1 MTSTNVN
8 FLEQSVSKFQ
18 NLDIDDRLTVLAL
31 LYTEIADE
39 IPALALP
46 AAGIALNDV
55 PNEKTANLVAQIQ
68 NLPQAEQLFALR
80 QLLNQDKAE
89 ETAIPTEEYT
99 SMNADDKLAFWYQ
112 LAQNL
117 GTTIIGVPD
126 DYIPS
131 EKATEVVDLL
141 NTPNIEDLVTFFK
154 RVL

>member
-18 NLDIDDRLTVLAL
+18 RLDADDRLTVLAL
-31 LYTEIADE
+31 LYTEICDE
-39 IPALALP
+39 IPSLC
-46 AAGIALNDV
+46 LNNV
-55 PNEKTANLVAQIQ
+55 PNENTANLVAQIQ
-68 NLPQAEQLFALR
+68 KLPQAEQLFALR
-80 QLLNQDKAE
+80 QLLNKDE
-89 ETAIPTEEYT
+89 VRETAIPTEEYAL
-99 SMNADDKLAFWYQ
+99 MNADDKLGFWYQ

-117 GTTIIGVPD
+117 GTSIIGVPN

-141 NTPNIEDLVTFFK
+141 HTPNIEDLVTFFK

>member
-18 NLDIDDRLTVLAL
+18 RLDADDRLTVLAL
-31 LYTEIADE
+31 LYTEICDE
-39 IPALALP
+39 IPSLC
-46 AAGIALNDV
+46 LNNV
-55 PNEKTANLVAQIQ
+55 PNENTANLVAQIQ

-80 QLLNQDKAE
+80 QLLNKDE
-89 ETAIPTEEYT
+89 VGETAILTEEYA
-99 SMNADDKLAFWYQ
+99 SMNADDKLGFWYQ

-117 GTTIIGVPD
+117 GTSIIGVPD

-141 NTPNIEDLVTFFK
+141 HTPNIEDLVTFFK
-154 RVL
+154 RIL

>member
-18 NLDIDDRLTVLAL
+18 RLDADDRLTVLAL
-31 LYTEIADE
+31 LYTEICDE
-39 IPALALP
+39 IPSLC
-46 AAGIALNDV
+46 LNNV
-55 PNEKTANLVAQIQ
+55 PNENTANLVAQIQ

-80 QLLNQDKAE
+80 QLLNQDE
-89 ETAIPTEEYT
+89 IGQTAIPTEEYA
-99 SMNADDKLAFWYQ
+99 SMNVDDKLAFWYH

-131 EKATEVVDLL
+131 EKATEVIDLL
-141 NTPNIEDLVTFFK
+141 HTPNIEDLVTFFK
-154 RVL
+154 QVL

>member
-18 NLDIDDRLTVLAL
+18 RLDADDRLTVLAL
-31 LYTEIADE
+31 LYTEICDE
-39 IPALALP
+39 IPSLC
-46 AAGIALNDV
+46 LNNV
-55 PNEKTANLVAQIQ
+55 PNENTANLVAQIQ

-80 QLLNQDKAE
+80 QLLNKDEVA
-89 ETAIPTEEYT
+89 ETAILTEEYA
-99 SMNADDKLAFWYQ
+99 SMNADDKLGFWYQ

-117 GTTIIGVPD
+117 GTSIIGIPD

-131 EKATEVVDLL
+131 EKAIEVVDLL
-141 NTPNIEDLVTFFK
+141 HTPNIEDLVAFFK

>member
-18 NLDIDDRLTVLAL
+18 SLEVDDRLTVLAL
-31 LYTEIADE
+31 LYTEICDE
-39 IPALALP
+39 IPSLC
-46 AAGIALNDV
+46 LNNV
-55 PNEKTANLVAQIQ
+55 PNENTANLVAQIQ

-80 QLLNQDKAE
+80 QLVNKDE
-89 ETAIPTEEYT
+89 VGETAIPTKEYA
-99 SMNADDKLAFWYQ
+99 SMNADDKLGFWYQ

-117 GTTIIGVPD
+117 GTSIINVPN

-141 NTPNIEDLVTFFK
+141 HTPNIEDLVTFFK

>member
-18 NLDIDDRLTVLAL
+18 RLDADDRLTVLAL
-31 LYTEIADE
+31 LYTEICDE
-39 IPALALP
+39 IPSLC
-46 AAGIALNDV
+46 LNNV
-55 PNEKTANLVAQIQ
+55 PNENTANLVAQIQ
-68 NLPQAEQLFALR
+68 KLPQAEQLFALR
-80 QLLNQDKAE
+80 QLLNKDE
-89 ETAIPTEEYT
+89 VGETAISTEEYA
-99 SMNADDKLAFWYQ
+99 SMNADDKLGFWYQ

-117 GTTIIGVPD
+117 GTSIIGVPD

-141 NTPNIEDLVTFFK
+141 HTPNIEDLVTFFK

>member
-18 NLDIDDRLTVLAL
+18 SLEIDDRLTVLAL
-31 LYTEIADE
+31 LYTEIGDE
-39 IPALALP
+39 IQSLCLS
-46 AAGIALNDV
+46 NDV
-55 PNEKTANLVAQIQ
+55 PNENTANLVAQIQ
-68 NLPQAEQLFALR
+68 NLPQQEQVSALR
-80 QLLNQDKAE
+80 QLLNKDEVGDPQ
-89 ETAIPTEEYT
+89 IPTEEYA

-117 GTTIIGVPD
+117 GTTIIGLPD

-141 NTPNIEDLVTFFK
+141 HTPNIEDLVTFFK

>member
-18 NLDIDDRLTVLAL
+18 SLELDDRLSVLDL
-31 LYTEIADE
+31 LYTEISDE
-39 IPALALP
+39 IPSLC
-46 AAGIALNDV
+46 LNNV
-55 PNEKTANLVAQIQ
+55 PNENTANLVAQIQ
-68 NLPQAEQLFALR
+68 NLPQTEQLFALR
-80 QLLNQDKAE
+80 QLLNKDE
-89 ETAIPTEEYT
+89 VGETPISTEEYA
-99 SMNADDKLAFWYQ
+99 SMNADDKLGFWYQ

-117 GTTIIGVPD
+117 GTSIIGVPD

-154 RVL
+154 HVL